1 MSLWPQS
8 PWSERFDIRDVPFDF
23 GDGLSHS
30 GRAPEFPRLDALNY
44 HDLPSQRP
52 VAMPDDQGLDKLF
65 HTEKWQESKL
75 HGQRSWQVGAINEYM
90 AHLPYHG
97 GHSANY
103 DHGQNYADYQSHL
116 FTVDESRWFNFLR
129 RDNWFDLEQKPYVN
143 ETRPHIQQWTVK
155 DPRIWSE
162 MIILIEFAYRVLDQL
177 IRERD
182 QWLDTLL
189 FGDMV
194 NLDGSPIPASV
205 STEPG
210 KYALRERSPLS
221 RPGPGAYEVA
231 ARARL
236 EYLTRFAS
244 FSFTDEW
251 DEEEADVSARGLTT
265 TVDDPSR
272 RGEIGYVQSSL
283 VLLHAPFLRG
293 LCEDAPPALTPAEAS
308 LSRHDNA
315 ITHAITIQR
324 RYERWITSPGEEPY
338 LGEEQMAEMGISFE
352 RHLDGGATHHVGNH
366 SRWTLTPGRTNRER
380 LQVLCLGDENVVLPL
395 WNYSQ
400 VPRDALDLGFLQKRY
415 PVNFVWH
422 MPPFF
427 ASLLFTDQYWND
439 VVAKKGRNALKPPA
453 VCYTPIIRMDANG
466 KSHTYAAQLSH
477 MAPAVDELRG
487 PLQKVRAA
495 WQDRNTQ
502 MAQLRPWFSG
512 ERAEWQK
519 SLWGWSGMR
528 AMIQLFRSH
537 HAQRNLRGCH
547 EALRYIM
554 DASSYIM
561 LNPGDPIY
569 ATERM
574 SYRPYY
580 VLSILMAASLPLEDV
595 PEELPVDILRN
606 HSTTQLANWKTA
618 TKVVTRNIE
627 RSRVRIPLMGIPGN
641 SAPRHQLDYLTFA
654 LSQLGKGN
662 PTPKPWRDA
671 ILNCYRHLYQQRTNP
686 SMYTWDW
693 AEFTFDVPA
702 YSRSAA
708 YVIAT
713 LVFNHPNPG
722 YPTLSPDR
730 IVLPFPREGIW
741 RSPKIPAQEPGP
753 KPPPRVYTASEI
765 AANNWIIVPTSNNVP
780 EVWDPTGVANGVH
793 GSGVAAHNLLL
804 DMRHCGR
811 VLKGDADP
819 AARAFRREL
828 KSDPDRHMGQLLVWY
843 LESEVLEL
851 DGALSRDHLK
861 MDEDEWVYDITKFLA
876 NATDD
881 EKRAVL
887 SDHPTDPG
895 YLDGNQISQELW
907 RKLNRYICGALRPD
921 IAAPITSM
929 ADAPQLLTLSELRAY
944 DNPES
949 GAYIAIDEFI
959 YDITNYIDHHPTPST
974 MLARL
979 AGHDATKEF
988 YQYHPGGVASLK
1000 LFLEGHTIARVGRLL
1015 PEWDGR
1021 TIRADEFALHEYVYK
1036 VDATYQGSYAGQDMT
1051 STFVGT
1057 GYSPYKPDLLKVH
1070 LKSSELAVAK
1080 RGPSQNPASL
1090 RVTRA
1095 ELQAHN
1101 DANGGQGAWVA
1112 VSESGMVYDVTS
1124 VIRHP
1129 EYFEDIP
1136 ADLESCVGGEITGAA
1151 MWMGMH
1157 VPHRNQGVL
1166 GP

>member
-1 MSLWPQS
+1 MSAPGASFPPRFRPGSGGTTQGASGGGSQASQAGTSNNIALWPRS
-8 PWSERFDIRDVPFDF
+8 PWAERFDIRDVPFDF
-23 GDGLSHS
+23 GDGLRHS

-44 HDLPSQRP
+44 HDLPSQWP
-52 VAMPDDQGLDKLF
+52 VAMPDDQGLDRLF
-65 HTEKWQESKL
+65 HTEKWQETTL

-103 DHGQNYADYQSHL
+103 DHGQNYANYQSHL

-129 RDNWFDLEQKPYVN
+129 KDNWFDLEQKPYVN

-162 MIILIEFAYRVLDQL
+162 MSILIEFAYRVLDQL

-182 QWLDTLL
+182 QC
-189 FGDMV
+189 
-194 NLDGSPIPASV
+194 
-205 STEPG
+205 
-210 KYALRERSPLS
+210 

-236 EYLTRFAS
+236 EHLTRFAS

-251 DEEEADVSARGLTT
+251 DEEQADVAARGLTT

-272 RGEIGYVQSSL
+272 AGEQGYVQSTL

-293 LCEDAPPALTPAEAS
+293 LCEDAPPTLTPAEAS
-308 LSRHDNA
+308 FSRHDNA

-324 RYERWITSPGEEPY
+324 RNERWATTPGTEPY
-338 LGEEQMAEMGISFE
+338 LGDEQMSEMGISFE
-352 RHLDGGATHHVGNH
+352 RHLDGGATYHMGNH
-366 SRWTLTPGRTNRER
+366 SRWALTPGRTNREK
-380 LQVLCLGDENVVLPL
+380 LQVLCLSEENVALPL
-395 WNYSQ
+395 WNYNQ

-415 PVNFVWH
+415 PVNFLWH

-466 KSHTYAAQLSH
+466 KSHTYAAQLSN

-487 PLQKVRAA
+487 PLQQVRAA

-528 AMIQLFRSH
+528 TMIQVFRSY

-547 EALRYIM
+547 EAMRYIT
-554 DASSYIM
+554 DAVSYIM

-569 ATERM
+569 IQERM

-595 PEELPVDILRN
+595 LEEPLVDILRN
-606 HSTTQLANWKTA
+606 HSTTQLVNWKTA
-618 TKVVTRNIE
+618 TKVVTRTLE
-627 RSRVRIPLMGIPGN
+627 RSRVRIPMTGVPGN

-654 LSQLGKGN
+654 MSQFPIGN
-662 PTPKPWRDA
+662 STPKPWRDA
-671 ILNCYRHLYQQRTNP
+671 ILNCYRHLYQQRMNP

-693 AEFTFDVPA
+693 AEFAFDVPA

-708 YVIAT
+708 YVIAN
-713 LVFNHPNPG
+713 LG
-722 YPTLSPDR
+722 RDM
-730 IVLPFPREGIW
+730 
-741 RSPKIPAQEPGP
+741 AQSENTSTGARAEAA
-753 KPPPRVYTASEI
+753 PRVYTASEI
-765 AANNWIIVPTSNNVP
+765 AANNWVIVPTSNNVP

-793 GSGVAAHNLLL
+793 GSGVAAQNLLV
-804 DMRHCGR
+804 DMRHCGK

-851 DGALSRDHLK
+851 NGALSREHLK
-861 MDEDEWVYDITKFLA
+861 MDGDEWVYDITKFLA

-895 YLDGNQISQELW
+895 YLDGNQISEELW
-907 RKLNRYICGALRPD
+907 GKLNRYICGALRPD
-921 IAAPITSM
+921 IAAPITLM
-929 ADAPQLLTLSELRAY
+929 ADSPQLLTSSELRAY
-944 DNPES
+944 DNPDS

-959 YDITNYIDHHPTPST
+959 YDITNYIDHHPTPVT
-974 MLARL
+974 MLAQL
-979 AGHDATKEF
+979 AGQDATQDF
-988 YQYHPGGVASLK
+988 YQYHPGGIASLK
-1000 LFLEGHTIARVGRLL
+1000 LFHEGHTMARVGRLL

-1036 VDATYQGSYAGQDMT
+1036 VDATYQLGYAGQDMT

-1080 RGPSQNPASL
+1080 RAPAQNTASL

-1095 ELQAHN
+1095 ELQTHN

-1124 VIRHP
+1124 VIKHP

-1136 ADLESCVGGEITGAA
+1136 VDLGNCVGGEITGAA
-1151 MWMGMH
+1151 MWMGVH